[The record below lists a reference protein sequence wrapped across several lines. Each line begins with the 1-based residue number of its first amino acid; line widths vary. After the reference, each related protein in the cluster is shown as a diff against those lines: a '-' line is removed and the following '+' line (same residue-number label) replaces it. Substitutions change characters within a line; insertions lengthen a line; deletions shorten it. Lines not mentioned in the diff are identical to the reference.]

1 MIFLYNLVG
10 PVGLWI
16 AGGYGGDEFEPSAT
30 VEFIAENNSNSQL
43 VPDLPQPISQSPSM
57 FLHNETI
64 ILCGGFNNLKTC
76 LKLQEG
82 TWTEYTSM
90 KRERDKAAVVSTTTA
105 TFIFGGWRNKD
116 TYEYLENNAFEWKLG
131 TANITDG
138 FKSGCTIA
146 ISQDEI
152 WLIGG
157 TRTEQRILSFNVENQ
172 NFTELP
178 TKLKQERYGHQCA
191 FIPGTRHLMITGG
204 YINSDS
210 TEIIDV
216 ETGNVIEGPSMNSKR
231 AYHGIGVLNID
242 GQVYNAQTQ
251 KWELTNMELS
261 KV

>member
-178 TKLKQERYGHQCA
+178 MKLKQGRNGHQCA
-191 FIPGTRHLMITGG
+191 FHSGWQKLLQVMKGSRRNPLTPGRWDHM
-204 YINSDS
+204 
-210 TEIIDV
+210 
-216 ETGNVIEGPSMNSKR
+216 
-231 AYHGIGVLNID
+231 
-242 GQVYNAQTQ
+242 
-251 KWELTNMELS
+251 
-261 KV
+261 